1 MINVLPDSEIFIGMS
16 ALGLTVTGFSGLIS
30 VLGRRV
36 SGKWSDEER
45 FQLEQLIELSLAVTF
60 ASFIPILVI
69 TAANQEY
76 VLSIAT
82 VLVAIFHFIIMAR
95 GFFKVLARGASA
107 LELPKGVVT
116 FSFVGGTLLISGA
129 LAASFGSFD
138 GQALLLVSNILWLLM
153 LALMHFVGLL
163 MNAGRAIDT

>member
-30 VLGRRV
+30 VLGRRA

-69 TAANQEY
+69 TAANQEN
-76 VLSIAT
+76 VLPIAT

-95 GFFKVLARGASA
+95 GFYKVLTRGASA
-107 LELPKGVVT
+107 LELPKGVVF
-116 FSFVGGTLLISGA
+116 FSFAGGVVLISGA
-129 LAASFGSFD
+129 LIASLGSFN

-153 LALMHFVGLL
+153 LALLHFVGLL
-163 MNAGRAIDT
+163 MNAGSARDI